1 MGRLERLYD
10 RFILAS
16 SFQIV
21 NFFIRFFVDCK
32 VFGQENIPHG
42 NRVLFLSNHLSAFD
56 VFLVPWAIYTKY
68 PNEFI
73 RQAGK
78 QELFSIPFIGWFLKK
93 IGGFPIKR
101 GSANLSSIRS
111 IEEHIIES
119 RVVLYPEGTRSVDSK
134 IKSGNRM
141 VGRIIKTP
149 KPSVVPVLVKG
160 TERLIPVGKIFPRFG
175 VEIEVRFGPPINFKK
190 EYQNPSVKDSSTKI
204 IEKVMDAITDLS

>member
-1 MGRLERLYD
+1 MGGLDRLYD

-21 NFFIRFFVDCK
+21 RFFIRFFVDCK

-42 NRVLFLSNHLSAFD
+42 KRVLFLSNHLSAFD

-68 PNEFI
+68 PDEYI

-78 QELFSIPFIGWFLKK
+78 QELFSIPFIGWYLKK

-101 GSANLSSIRS
+101 GSGNLSSIRS
-111 IEEHIIES
+111 IEKHIIES
-119 RVVLYPEGTRSVDSK
+119 KVVLYPEGTRSVDSK
-134 IKSGNRM
+134 IKPGNRM
-141 VGRIIKTP
+141 VGRIIKAT
-149 KPSVVPVLVKG
+149 KPAVVPVLVKG

-175 VEIEVRFGPPINFKK
+175 VKVEIRFGPPININE
-190 EYQNPSVKDSSTKI
+190 EYENPSVKESSTKI
-204 IEKVMDAITDLS
+204 IEKVMETITDLS